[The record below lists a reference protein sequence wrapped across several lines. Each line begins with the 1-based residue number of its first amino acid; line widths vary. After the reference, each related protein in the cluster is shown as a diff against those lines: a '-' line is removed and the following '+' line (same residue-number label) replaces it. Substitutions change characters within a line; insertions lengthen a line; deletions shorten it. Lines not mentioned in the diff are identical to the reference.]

1 MRTVKEEKKQSITIY
16 YSLIDTN
23 INQGLRR
30 GWFTRL
36 TIVEN
41 DKITGY
47 GKFYFKFSDPFFNS
61 LKESIK
67 ELFSLYD
74 VKIYKDNTSNHRK
87 IKNLKHNFK
96 DYELTGEIDY
106 ESLD

>member
-1 MRTVKEEKKQSITIY
+1 MRTVNEEKKQSITIY

-23 INQGLRR
+23 INPALRK

-41 DKITGY
+41 DKMTGY
-47 GKFYFKFSDPFFNS
+47 GKFYFKFNDPFFNS

-67 ELFSLYD
+67 ELFSLYN
-74 VKIYKDNTSNHRK
+74 VKIYKDNTSNHRR
-87 IKNLKHNFK
+87 IKNLKHDFK
-96 DYELTGEIDY
+96 DYTLTGDINY
-106 ESLD
+106 ENLD